1 MFWTLSSLVTSTTM
15 IKERKAGLAAY
26 FCAVAAASLAVSSLM
41 SANAIALAPASANEI
56 AASFPIPPPA

>member
-1 MFWTLSSLVTSTTM
+1 M